1 MKEHDMKSVAELR
14 TDDDDNI
21 DDNDN
26 DNVDDDNFHD
36 NYDDIDMKMIMI
48 LMITIMKSGA
58 RQKVSC
64 QIVRVPTI
72 NMMNIVTILRALF

>member
-48 LMITIMKSGA
+48 LMITIMKSGTGH
-58 RQKVSC
+58 KVRTAKLCVYQQS
-64 QIVRVPTI
+64 I
-72 NMMNIVTILRALF
+72 